1 MLFLAVLL
9 NTAGCTGAQKAEIF
23 LAEKG
28 DPGSEKETGEPA
40 SDIVSPTP
48 SEATAEAEKE
58 EENSSLENEQQE
70 EIFVDVCGAVAKPG
84 VYGMPPE
91 SRVFQAI
98 EMAGGFLPDA
108 AGSYINQAQP
118 LSDGQQ
124 IYVPTKEEAQEKELP
139 APGTEA
145 PDTAKELEEGRSEQG
160 KVNLNTADSA
170 ALQTLNGIGE
180 AKAEAILAYREEHG
194 AFSSIEEIMNVP
206 GIKESTFSNIKDKIA
221 VE

>member
-1 MLFLAVLL
+1 MFFLAALL

-23 LAEKG
+23 LAEENS
-28 DPGSEKETGEPA
+28 GSEKETGEPTTDA
-40 SDIVSPTP
+40 VSPTP
-48 SEATAEAEKE
+48 SAVTPEAEKE
-58 EENSSLENEQQE
+58 GENSSPENGQEQE
-70 EIFVDVCGAVAKPG
+70 EIFVDVCGAVARPG

-98 EMAGGFLPDA
+98 EMAGGFLPEA
-108 AGSYINQAQP
+108 AGSYIN
-118 LSDGQQ
+118 
-124 IYVPTKEEAQEKELP
+124 QEKELP

-145 PDTAKELEEGRSEQG
+145 PGTDQEPEEGRDEQG

-206 GIKESTFSNIKDKIA
+206 GIKESTFSIIKDKIA